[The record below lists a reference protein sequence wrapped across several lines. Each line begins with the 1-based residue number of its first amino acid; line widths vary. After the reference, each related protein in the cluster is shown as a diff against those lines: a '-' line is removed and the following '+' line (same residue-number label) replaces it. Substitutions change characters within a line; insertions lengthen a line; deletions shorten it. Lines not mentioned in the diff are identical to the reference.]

1 MREKG
6 KIMIFFRDFPKKW
19 EIYLKLKKNEKEKKK
34 RLKRFAKIKKKYY
47 WKKKDTPFY
56 LKKVKDVPEKKSH
69 MVVLFVL
76 LEVAKDLKF
85 MPIANAVFLQAYED
99 KAPSVVCRFF
109 FLQPRVWCLWGHFA
123 RIYWEGDSKPPPPHS
138 WLDLACEKSSGF
150 VMQKYL
156 KNAFKKPKVIDGN
169 LTYF

>member
-1 MREKG
+1 MIKSQKSEKKALENSNRDCPNQYLTQKMREKG

-85 MPIANAVFLQAYED
+85 MPIANAVFLQAFED

-109 FLQPRVWCLWGHFA
+109 LPAQSVVFMRPFC
-123 RIYWEGDSKPPPPHS
+123 
-138 WLDLACEKSSGF
+138 
-150 VMQKYL
+150 
-156 KNAFKKPKVIDGN
+156 
-169 LTYF
+169 

>member
-85 MPIANAVFLQAYED
+85 MPIANAVFCKHMRTRPQVWCAD
-99 KAPSVVCRFF
+99 FF
-109 FLQPRVWCLWGHFA
+109 FSSPECGVYEAILLGFTGKEILNPL
-123 RIYWEGDSKPPPPHS
+123 PPTRGWIWHVRRAQ
-138 WLDLACEKSSGF
+138 DLLCKSILK
-150 VMQKYL
+150 MHL
-156 KNAFKKPKVIDGN
+156 KN
-169 LTYF
+169 LRL